1 MSKIGFNPI
10 KIKSFSKIKTYDD
23 TLPSLKYVVL
33 EPAGFPIRVS
43 SENVKVSTDDPI
55 LFNIYARLL
64 KREITYLI
72 TQSFQIMLSRLF
84 QLIQK
89 REE

>member
-33 EPAGFPIRVS
+33 EPAGFPIKMGGKDKTK
-43 SENVKVSTDDPI
+43 KVLRP
-55 LFNIYARLL
+55 
-64 KREITYLI
+64 EIT
-72 TQSFQIMLSRLF
+72 
-84 QLIQK
+84 
-89 REE
+89 